1 MWLNSWPIGF
11 FSQIERNGF
20 RPHLSMCFL
29 IGPGVQ
35 WIALLETCPFISKCI
50 WERGELGRGMGRNEE
65 KGKCSQEVLYER
77 RISFQQQQPKSI
89 QLNPVQSN
97 PTQTLNIEF
106 SRETFLFPS
115 SKNKPWYGNC
125 CFWDAVYEAGKFL
138 SGTDYLREFL

>member
-1 MWLNSWPIGF
+1 
-11 FSQIERNGF
+11 
-20 RPHLSMCFL
+20 
-29 IGPGVQ
+29 
-35 WIALLETCPFISKCI
+35 
-50 WERGELGRGMGRNEE
+50 MGRNEE

-115 SKNKPWYGNC
+115 CKTNLDMGI
-125 CFWDAVYEAGKFL
+125 AVFEMLFMKLESSFL
-138 SGTDYLREFL
+138 ALII